1 MEALTD
7 LNYQHLKIVRLWKV
21 ELQDEGLRSI
31 CNYIDK
37 VGSIE
42 YLDLM
47 DNKITPLGCE
57 FLGKT
62 LLNERNN
69 IRKLKIDNNEIG
81 DQGLGSLTVG
91 LRQNGKIEKLSFC
104 FCGITQQ
111 GTKYIQEIL
120 ANITCRLRTLKL
132 MGNPLYNEGAFE
144 ILRAVNSCG
153 DKL

>member
-69 IRKLKIDNNEIG
+69 IRKLKIDNN
-81 DQGLGSLTVG
+81 
-91 LRQNGKIEKLSFC
+91 
-104 FCGITQQ
+104 
-111 GTKYIQEIL
+111 
-120 ANITCRLRTLKL
+120 
-132 MGNPLYNEGAFE
+132 
-144 ILRAVNSCG
+144 
-153 DKL
+153 